1 MGESKSLPL
10 LLLEFFELEQRH
22 IRNNVGKEK
31 RLGELS
37 FLAAAASH
45 AIRGEKKVGILMGL
59 DGCCCARG
67 FGALLG

>member
-1 MGESKSLPL
+1 MGESKSCL
-10 LLLEFFELEQRH
+10 LLLADFFGLEQRH

-45 AIRGEKKVGILMGL
+45 AIREGKKSE
-59 DGCCCARG
+59 
-67 FGALLG
+67 F